1 MYLKRSRDTTKRTPS
16 GVLFRLSWYRRIQLA
31 FATWEFCRGAFH
43 MLPKKRADMESA
55 PTGLVRIVCLW
66 VAVKIARRLLVGE
79 GLAPP

>member
-1 MYLKRSRDTTKRTPS
+1 
-16 GVLFRLSWYRRIQLA
+16 
-31 FATWEFCRGAFH
+31 